1 MLACVAG
8 LVAGLVACA
17 RCGSAGR
24 GVCACAY
31 TYIYTY
37 ADADWDMH
45 INLNRETDLKK
56 NTDITTEIDGEA
68 GVDTAS
74 AEPAE
79 PAAPEP
85 EQPAPASEQP
95 ASDTDSPTPEP
106 EMSPAREWVLARD
119 GDGTES
125 PRDLQ
130 PATKYMLVR
139 RTFGFIDLSGFTAV
153 TRQQGPA
160 IAAELLTA
168 FRRETRLVASLR
180 GVRVSKW
187 MGDGAMLVSPDPGR
201 IIATGAHIIHH
212 FKDTRIS
219 VRVGLASGDA
229 LLFEGDDYIGEPVNL
244 AFRLC
249 EIAEAGEIL
258 ADVSEE
264 LLPEWVKVVGKA
276 EVDIRGVGKVD
287 DILRLQPD
295 LHQGS

>member
-1 MLACVAG
+1 M
-8 LVAGLVACA
+8 
-17 RCGSAGR
+17 
-24 GVCACAY
+24 
-31 TYIYTY
+31 
-37 ADADWDMH
+37 
-45 INLNRETDLKK
+45 KK
-56 NTDITTEIDGEA
+56 DEDTPTEIDGEA
-68 GVDTAS
+68 GA
-74 AEPAE
+74 PAV
-79 PAAPEP
+79 PV
-85 EQPAPASEQP
+85 PAPP
-95 ASDTDSPTPEP
+95 DASDLPTPEP
-106 EMSPAREWVLARD
+106 EMSPAREWVLARE

-139 RTFGFIDLSGFTAV
+139 RTFGFIDMSGFTSV

-212 FKDTRIS
+212 FKATHIS

-258 ADVSEE
+258 ADVSQD
-264 LLPEWVKVVGKA
+264 LLPEWVKVVGKT
-276 EVDIRGVGKVD
+276 EVDIRGVGKVG

-295 LHQGS
+295 LHKGN